1 MQSEALVIVMAFAT
15 VTASGFKHDDLIVAV
30 DDRLEF
36 LTDGSMNRTL
46 KLDSYN
52 ASKLSALAYDA
63 TTRKLFFSDRHHLY
77 GHIFSINLG
86 DESHLVEDI
95 VERNT
100 NETVESLAYD
110 PVRKM
115 LLWTDWFNR
124 SIRRVQLVQDHIH
137 IEEKDG
143 IEIVHF
149 LEDDAKPRGLV
160 FDPCMRMLYWTNVY
174 KSRPTIERSF
184 LNGSKREII
193 IQTDLFVPNALD
205 LDVLDQRLYWA
216 DNLREGDYRTFNI
229 ERSFVNGTGR
239 QKIYRGIG
247 QFVVSLTVGGD
258 YVYWTDYNLKKLW
271 YVRKDGSS
279 KGSMMLRAYSRNPAM
294 GVVVFRHEPLNCGLL
309 NTPENDLEDMADFQT
324 KKMYI
329 IFINLICLVIVA
341 MVATLTFRFWKF
353 TGCKQTL
360 VSNNS
365 QKLFAFQ
372 NFENCT
378 SSITMSERSSTQSE
392 PVSPSSM
399 ESMGVNVL
407 LANERHSDTTA
418 LFKCEF

>member
-115 LLWTDWFNR
+115 LLWTDW
-124 SIRRVQLVQDHIH
+124 
-137 IEEKDG
+137 
-143 IEIVHF
+143 
-149 LEDDAKPRGLV
+149 
-160 FDPCMRMLYWTNVY
+160 MLYWTNVY

-309 NTPENDLEDMADFQT
+309 NTPENDLDDMADFQT

-418 LFKCEF
+418 LFKYEF